1 MHLQCPDGLFGD
13 AEQSRRAGHDEDE
26 QAEEAVHRKV
36 GGAQVRRKA
45 RKQEGDQTGKPLKQI
60 RKVFAHKHVTQYVR
74 LISNHLT
81 FF

>member
-1 MHLQCPDGLFGD
+1 
-13 AEQSRRAGHDEDE
+13 
-26 QAEEAVHRKV
+26 
-36 GGAQVRRKA
+36 VRRKA

-74 LISNHLT
+74 LISNYLT